1 MRTTPT
7 PLTISLLDRFALV
20 MAMLAEIAVNQGHA
34 QHLPGAK
41 IIAIWQRLTSI
52 AARFARA
59 VLRGPTPNRPRLT
72 PAKPSRT
79 ERPSLPA
86 GFGWLPRVFPGT
98 HDMPAAVTYPAQQL
112 RDLLADPTMAQLI
125 ETNPAIGRILRPL
138 FEALGLERPAI
149 LAIPKPAAPQPVAPQ
164 PTPANPEPP
173 PARSPSVHHPA
184 RLTARVPETST
195 CPDDRISTHTE
206 PAARPQ
212 LFYYEFETLISLHT
226 PA

>member
-1 MRTTPT
+1 MRTKPT
-7 PLTISLLDRFALV
+7 PLTISLLDRFALI
-20 MAMLAEIAVNQGHA
+20 MAMLAEIAVRQGHA
-34 QHLPGAK
+34 QHLPGTK
-41 IIAIWQRLTSI
+41 IIAIWQRLTGI

-59 VLRGPTPNRPRLT
+59 VLRGPTPGRKRPT

-98 HDMPAAVTYPAQQL
+98 HDIPAAVTYPAQQL

-149 LAIPKPAAPQPVAPQ
+149 LAIPKPAAEARPVPIEHPQ
-164 PTPANPEPP
+164 PTGTIQIAPP
-173 PARSPSVHHPA
+173 PDPV
-184 RLTARVPETST
+184 TI
-195 CPDDRISTHTE
+195 PDWNRQKSSL
-206 PAARPQ
+206 AA
-212 LFYYEFETLISLHT
+212 
-226 PA
+226 AA

>member
-1 MRTTPT
+1 MRPIPT
-7 PLTISLLDRFALV
+7 PLTLSLLDRFALI
-20 MAMLAEIAVNQGHA
+20 MAMLAEIAVRQGHA
-34 QHLPGAK
+34 QHLPGAR
-41 IIAIWQRLTSI
+41 IIAIWQRLTGI

-59 VLRGPTPNRPRLT
+59 VLRGPTPGRPRLT

-98 HDMPAAVTYPAQQL
+98 PDMPAAVTYPAQQL

-149 LAIPKPAAPQPVAPQ
+149 LAIPKPAAEARPAPR
-164 PTPANPEPP
+164 PLAPP
-173 PARSPSVHHPA
+173 PEAIPRACAVLMPSPG
-184 RLTARVPETST
+184 
-195 CPDDRISTHTE
+195 RI
-206 PAARPQ
+206 AATI
-212 LFYYEFETLISLHT
+212 LDACEKS
-226 PA
+226 AA

>member
-1 MRTTPT
+1 MRTAPT
-7 PLTISLLDRFALV
+7 PLTISLLDRFALI

-59 VLRGPTPNRPRLT
+59 VLRGPTSSRPRLT
-72 PAKPSRT
+72 PAKPNRAKRS
-79 ERPSLPA
+79 SLPD

-112 RDLLADPTMAQLI
+112 RDLLADTTMAELI

-138 FEALGLERPAI
+138 FEALGIERPAI
-149 LAIPKPAAPQPVAPQ
+149 LAIPTTA
-164 PTPANPEPP
+164 
-173 PARSPSVHHPA
+173 PARSRPAATIASPPPTAWPA
-184 RLTARVPETST
+184 RQPPEPGFTIETGYIQKS
-195 CPDDRISTHTE
+195 
-206 PAARPQ
+206 AA
-212 LFYYEFETLISLHT
+212 
-226 PA
+226 

>member
-1 MRTTPT
+1 MRTAPT
-7 PLTISLLDRFALV
+7 PLTISLLDRFALI

-59 VLRGPTPNRPRLT
+59 VLRGPTPSRKRLT
-72 PAKPSRT
+72 PAKPNRAK
-79 ERPSLPA
+79 RPSLPD

-112 RDLLADPTMAQLI
+112 RDLLADPTMAELI

-138 FEALGLERPAI
+138 FEALGIERPAI
-149 LAIPKPAAPQPVAPQ
+149 LAIPQPAPAAAVQRE
-164 PTPANPEPP
+164 PAPP
-173 PARSPSVHHPA
+173 PAVWLPPDPPPA
-184 RLTARVPETST
+184 WTQPTSEDGT
-195 CPDDRISTHTE
+195 QRPPTRTE
-206 PAARPQ
+206 PTTPPR
-212 LFYYEFETLISLHT
+212 LFHYDYETI
-226 PA
+226 